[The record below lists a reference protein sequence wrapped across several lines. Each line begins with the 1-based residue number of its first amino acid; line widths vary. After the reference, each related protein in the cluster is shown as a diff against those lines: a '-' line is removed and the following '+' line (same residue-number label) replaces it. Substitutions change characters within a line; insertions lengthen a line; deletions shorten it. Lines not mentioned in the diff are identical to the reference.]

1 MEENLGLP
9 KTAWPPTY
17 ALFFGALALLA
28 ALSLLGTTALAAGL
42 PEETIAAQTELCGE
56 DCGHTHEEVF
66 SHTEH
71 TEESLPEPEEIAV
84 PVATPLLEQPEPEAE
99 QSTDTS
105 GVIPGSG
112 IHWELNE
119 YGWLMLSGSG
129 ACPVFTSP
137 DDQPWAAVREQI
149 TQVWFEDMDA
159 LSIPSLAYWFTGC
172 TALTMAEIPY
182 TTPVI
187 GAAAFADCP
196 SLRQIQLYY
205 SGTFTIVPG
214 AFSTG
219 SLTPLLGLLG
229 TMAVNQQMAFFSD
242 ALGHSALTGIGLG
255 ILLGVSSDLLAMLV
269 FGIVWALLICRI
281 KQTGAASTDTIISVF
296 SSTSVAAGVLVLS
309 MGGGFAKYS
318 SLLVGDVL
326 AVQDSDLLYLLI
338 ALVAGI
344 ALWAVM
350 YNSLLLSG
358 ISPSLARSRGI
369 HNRLVE
375 CAFVVLVAV
384 AVMLAIRWVGVM
396 LINALLILPA
406 AAGRNLARSSRQH
419 AVYSVVI
426 ALVCG
431 VAGLICAYY
440 LDTTAGAAIVLFAA
454 VCYAISLGIRA
465 LRK

>member
-1 MEENLGLP
+1 MMEGI
-9 KTAWPPTY
+9 Y
-17 ALFFGALALLA
+17 ALMN
-28 ALSLLGTTALAAGL
+28 TVL
-42 PEETIAAQTELCGE
+42 PL
-56 DCGHTHEEVF
+56 
-66 SHTEH
+66 
-71 TEESLPEPEEIAV
+71 
-84 PVATPLLEQPEPEAE
+84 
-99 QSTDTS
+99 
-105 GVIPGSG
+105 
-112 IHWELNE
+112 
-119 YGWLMLSGSG
+119 
-129 ACPVFTSP
+129 
-137 DDQPWAAVREQI
+137 
-149 TQVWFEDMDA
+149 DA
-159 LSIPSLAYWFTGC
+159 LQFNFMKNAFLAI
-172 TALTMAEIPY
+172 L
-182 TTPVI
+182 
-187 GAAAFADCP
+187 
-196 SLRQIQLYY
+196 L
-205 SGTFTIVPG
+205 
-214 AFSTG
+214 
-219 SLTPLLGLLG
+219 LTPLLGLLG
-229 TMAVNQQMAFFSD
+229 TMAVQQQMAFFSD

-255 ILLGVSSDLLAMLV
+255 IVLGMHDDLLSMLI
-269 FGIVWALLICRI
+269 FGVVWAIAISRI
-281 KQTGAASTDTIISVF
+281 KQTGTTSADTIISVF
-296 SSTSVAAGVLVLS
+296 SSTSIALGLVILAH
-309 MGGGFAKYS
+309 GGGFAKYS
-318 SLLVGDVL
+318 TLLIGDVL
-326 AVQDSDLLYLLI
+326 AVTPQDLLYLLI
-338 ALVAGI
+338 ALVCGV